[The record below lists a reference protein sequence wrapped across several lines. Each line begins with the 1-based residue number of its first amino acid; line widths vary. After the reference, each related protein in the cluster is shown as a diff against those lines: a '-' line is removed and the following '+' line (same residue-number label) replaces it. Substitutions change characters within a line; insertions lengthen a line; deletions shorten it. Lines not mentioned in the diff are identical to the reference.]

1 MSGGIY
7 AAKTAIMQDV
17 GPIAKS
23 RQNQAQGYSFRGVDE
38 VYEALQLIIA
48 RHGVS
53 VTPRVS
59 KYETSQFTTAKGS
72 TQFRVLVLLDVEL
85 AHTDG
90 STTTATALG
99 EALDTGDK
107 SANKAQSQAMK
118 QALINMFV
126 IPTREPKDI
135 EDSNPEVHVTNIVNV
150 AASPALT
157 DDQISAL
164 VDEATTPAQVKAVAD
179 KHLGERAKTD
189 ALRKYAADRWV
200 ILNKAAKA

>member
-1 MSGGIY
+1 MSNGIY

-135 EDSNPEVHVTNIVNV
+135 EEHNPTVEQQTI
-150 AASPALT
+150 APAKDAALT
-157 DDQISAL
+157 DDQIAAL
-164 VDEATTPAQVKAVAD
+164 IDEATTADAVMAIAK
-179 KHLGERAKTD
+179 KHLNGRASTD
-189 ALRKYAADRWV
+189 SMRKYAIDAY
-200 ILNKAAKA
+200 KAFAPGVKSS